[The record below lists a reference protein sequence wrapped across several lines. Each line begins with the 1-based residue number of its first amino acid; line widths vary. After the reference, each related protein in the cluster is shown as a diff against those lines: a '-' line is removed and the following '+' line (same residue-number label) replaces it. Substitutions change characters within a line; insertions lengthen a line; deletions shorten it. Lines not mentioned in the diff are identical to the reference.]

1 MNLLHK
7 KHPIVINPTLA
18 VRVGLNE
25 AIALQQLAYWI
36 EETKSGVDH
45 QGMRWV
51 YNTHSEWKEQFPFWS
66 VDTIKR
72 TFLSLHKQ
80 GVIFIEQLNK
90 SKHDRTNFYTV
101 NYESVCLI
109 DEGKLPPSM
118 RAICPVLHTEITTEN
133 STLSPKGGLAGE
145 IREEEII
152 SAWNKVAKKRNFKAT
167 RGIPTKVVK
176 YLKANYS
183 TYLKQCKKDC
193 KPVEET
199 QALTEF
205 TCSYLEY
212 GFPEWAGPHYSG
224 QNDRQWRADLE
235 FATRTTTFEKI
246 FFDAE

>member
-1 MNLLHK
+1 MSLLNK

-36 EETKSGVDH
+36 EQTKSGMDY

-51 YNTHSEWKEQFPFWS
+51 YNTHSDWKEQFPFWS
-66 VDTIKR
+66 IDTIKR

-90 SKHDRTNFYTV
+90 SKHDRTNYYTI

-118 RAICPVLHTEITTEN
+118 SADCPVLHPEITTEN
-133 STLSPKGGLAGE
+133 KTPPPKVGMAGE
-145 IREEEII
+145 IHEEQIVD
-152 SAWNKVAKKRNFKAT
+152 AWNKVAKNRNFKAT
-167 RGIPTKVVK
+167 RGIPTKVSR
-176 YLKANYS
+176 YLKVNYS
-183 TYLKQCKKDC
+183 TYLKQCKRDG
-193 KPVEET
+193 KPVEDT
-199 QALTEF
+199 QTLTEF
-205 TCSYLEY
+205 TCSYLAY

-224 QNDRQWRADLE
+224 DNDRKWRADLE
-235 FATRTTTFEKI
+235 FATRTTTFEKV
-246 FFDAE
+246 FFNAE